1 MHAGKV
7 LGSAMLAALV
17 CGASATAATITDK
30 VSFTASNFSASGGT
44 PPVDPVTGSFT
55 ITFDPTQT
63 YMDSTAGISLD
74 SLNINLG
81 SALAFSYSP
90 TGMSA
95 DELIVG
101 GAADGAAFVQFSP
114 PTDDFWLFIDTFT
127 ASPTFDQVGYAQVS
141 AGPNIFFT
149 DASSGGTGT
158 VSVTP
163 VTSGA
168 PEPATW
174 AMMLIGFGALGASLR
189 MRRRIPAP
197 A

>member
-1 MHAGKV
+1 MRAHN
-7 LGSAMLAALV
+7 LLLAAVLAAPLI
-17 CGASATAATITDK
+17 GASAQAATISDL
-30 VSFTASNFSASGGT
+30 VSFTASGFSTSGGAV
-44 PPVDPVTGSFT
+44 PVDPVTGSFT

-63 YMDSTAGISLD
+63 YTDQTAGISLN
-74 SLNINLG
+74 SLNISLG
-81 SALAFSYSP
+81 STLSFSYSP
-90 TGMSA
+90 TGTNP

-101 GAADGAAFVQFSP
+101 GLFDGASTVQYSP
-114 PTDDFWLFIDTFT
+114 PTDDFWLFITTFT

-149 DASSGGTGT
+149 DAGAGGTGT

-174 AMMLIGFGALGASLR
+174 AMMLIGFGGLGASLR
-189 MRRRIPAP
+189 MRRRAG
-197 A
+197 AA